1 MFLEQR
7 QLSVQ
12 GVRLMQHIETLEH
25 IGVTARR
32 KEVYAGGPLER
43 WSWLIR
49 NQPPIPPIR
58 KLSFLKGQVCQIMSC
73 ELTFQGKTF
82 GRSAQREEL
91 LEGIPGLVSTDA
103 ECLDLWTDEFRL
115 NIWVVPGAT
124 QFSLGSIPLEAEWAS
139 LFAAESE
146 PGEPI

>member
-32 KEVYAGGPLER
+32 KEVYASGALER

-58 KLSFLKGQVCQIMSC
+58 KLSFLKGQVCQI
-73 ELTFQGKTF
+73 
-82 GRSAQREEL
+82 RA
-91 LEGIPGLVSTDA
+91 VS
-103 ECLDLWTDEFRL
+103 
-115 NIWVVPGAT
+115 
-124 QFSLGSIPLEAEWAS
+124 
-139 LFAAESE
+139 
-146 PGEPI
+146 